1 MWRMSEM
8 GQTYWKC
15 MTEGCE
21 DDHIYH
27 FKGLC
32 RNCTTYTDGK
42 VTEAVPR
49 VRVLKSGT
57 PYVAPEQTQFYKPT
71 RREAIELSRQHKRE
85 KKQRIALRRA
95 KKMLRD
101 EMIPEEHKEALQ
113 ALIGES
119 IGEAVNPIEEE

>member
-1 MWRMSEM
+1 M

-21 DDHIYH
+21 DDHIYR

-32 RNCTTYTDGK
+32 RNCTTYVDGK

-49 VRVLKSGT
+49 IRVLKSGT
-57 PYVAPEQTQFYKPT
+57 PYVAMEPTQFYKPT
-71 RREAIELSRQHKRE
+71 RKEAIEMSRQHKRE

-101 EMIPEEHKEALQ
+101 NMVPDEHKEALQ
-113 ALIGES
+113 ELIGES
-119 IGEAVNPIEEE
+119 IGEAVNPTEEE